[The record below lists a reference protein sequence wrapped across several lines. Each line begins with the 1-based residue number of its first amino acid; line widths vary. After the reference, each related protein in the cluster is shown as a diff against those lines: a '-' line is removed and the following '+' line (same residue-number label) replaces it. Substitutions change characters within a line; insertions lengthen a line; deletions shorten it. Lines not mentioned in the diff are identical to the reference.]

1 MLPLNFLLYRKKPEA
16 STDIR
21 SITVTGTTTAA
32 TGKLSLAIGA
42 IK

>member
-1 MLPLNFLLYRKKPEA
+1 MLPLNFLLYRKKPVV

-21 SITVTGTTTAA
+21 SITITGTTTAA
-32 TGKLSLAIGA
+32 TGKLAPAIGA